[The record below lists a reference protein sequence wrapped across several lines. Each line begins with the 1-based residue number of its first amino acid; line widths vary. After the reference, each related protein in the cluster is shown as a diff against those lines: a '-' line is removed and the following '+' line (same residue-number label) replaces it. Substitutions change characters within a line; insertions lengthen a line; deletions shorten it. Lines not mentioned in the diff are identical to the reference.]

1 MDEDR
6 LFSDYEIEMDRIMR
20 EEEDLS
26 DLSPLEVSK
35 DDYSDMFTSFD
46 I

>member
-6 LFSDYEIEMDRIMR
+6 LFSDYEIEMDRIER
-20 EEEDLS
+20 EEDDSSVLPELD
-26 DLSPLEVSK
+26 VSR

-46 I
+46 V